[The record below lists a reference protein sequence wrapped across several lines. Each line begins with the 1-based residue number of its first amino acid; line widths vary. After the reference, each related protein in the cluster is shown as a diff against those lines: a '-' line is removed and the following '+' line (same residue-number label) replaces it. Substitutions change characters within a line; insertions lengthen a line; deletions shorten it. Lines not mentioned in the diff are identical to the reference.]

1 MWQRSQSSY
10 ASTIP
15 SEILAIKGALTGDDA
30 RLKWS
35 INDETGA
42 DWFDLDPNVVRRLR
56 ETVAAPTGEE
66 GAKRCAD
73 WEAERT

>member
-1 MWQRSQSSY
+1 VSD
-10 ASTIP
+10 STV
-15 SEILAIKGALTGDDA
+15 
-30 RLKWS
+30 
-35 INDETGA
+35 A

-56 ETVAAPTGEE
+56 ETVAAPTG